1 MVSVASLIFPRS
13 AFLSQ
18 PHLQE
23 IINHNWGE
31 FTKVRLQW
39 ELLTF
44 CTTHQVPL
52 AVVWKSAWLLLI
64 LMSSIK
70 HLYCTLWEF
79 DFQYF
84 MQGNVPLRF
93 YLGLEHKSAREK
105 GCYRERTMNGLTSLQ
120 TPIVQIRLLQHS
132 HTKLCLHNFD
142 LKLCCFVFSHWWLC
156 SALRLCTLTP
166 RTCLIWWTARL
177 GKQAIIWKSD
187 WPSESIERRCGMFCE
202 PRLSHACSRQQLQGV
217 VVALF
222 HVCRFPAES

>member
-1 MVSVASLIFPRS
+1 MMVMLRVCVASLIFPRY
-13 AFLSQ
+13 AFLRQ

-23 IINHNWGE
+23 VMNHNWGE
-31 FTKVRLQW
+31 VTKVRLQW

-44 CTTHQVPL
+44 GTTHQVPP

-70 HLYCTLWEF
+70 HSYCTLWEF

-93 YLGLEHKSAREK
+93 YLGLEHKSAGEK

-142 LKLCCFVFSHWWLC
+142 LELCFVLY
-156 SALRLCTLTP
+156 SAIDVSDPL
-166 RTCLIWWTARL
+166 WNYAR
-177 GKQAIIWKSD
+177 
-187 WPSESIERRCGMFCE
+187 
-202 PRLSHACSRQQLQGV
+202 
-217 VVALF
+217 
-222 HVCRFPAES
+222 

>member
-1 MVSVASLIFPRS
+1 MLMVCVSSLPFSRS
-13 AFLSQ
+13 AFLRQ

-23 IINHNWGE
+23 ITSRNRGE
-31 FTKVRLQW
+31 VRKVCLQW

-44 CTTHQVPL
+44 CTRHQVPP

-70 HLYCTLWEF
+70 HSYCTLWEF

-84 MQGNVPLRF
+84 MRGNVPLRF
-93 YLGLEHKSAREK
+93 YLGVEHKSAGEK

-142 LKLCCFVFSHWWLC
+142 LKLCSVLC
-156 SALRLCTLTP
+156 LAIDGSAPL
-166 RTCLIWWTARL
+166 
-177 GKQAIIWKSD
+177 
-187 WPSESIERRCGMFCE
+187 
-202 PRLSHACSRQQLQGV
+202 
-217 VVALF
+217 
-222 HVCRFPAES
+222 

>member
-1 MVSVASLIFPRS
+1 MIMLMVSVASLILILRS

-64 LMSSIK
+64 LMSNIK

-142 LKLCCFVFSHWWLC
+142 LKLCSVLYSVIDG
-156 SALRLCTLTP
+156 SALL
-166 RTCLIWWTARL
+166 WDYAR
-177 GKQAIIWKSD
+177 
-187 WPSESIERRCGMFCE
+187 
-202 PRLSHACSRQQLQGV
+202 
-217 VVALF
+217 
-222 HVCRFPAES
+222 